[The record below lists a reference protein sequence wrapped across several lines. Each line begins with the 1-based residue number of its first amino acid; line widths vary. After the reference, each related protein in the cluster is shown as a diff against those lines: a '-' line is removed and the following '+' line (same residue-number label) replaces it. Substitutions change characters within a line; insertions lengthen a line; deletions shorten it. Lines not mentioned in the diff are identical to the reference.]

1 MNDKQKLEK
10 IVDDAE
16 NIKIPSNEFFHRHFL
31 IHEAGK
37 STFFFYSEQDR
48 QQWKKEKESEIER
61 ERKGERKRE
70 RESKQ
75 NTI

>member
-37 STFFFYSEQDR
+37 STFFFTVSKIDNNEKR
-48 QQWKKEKESEIER
+48 KKR
-61 ERKGERKRE
+61 VR
-70 RESKQ
+70 
-75 NTI
+75 

>member
-48 QQWKKEKESEIER
+48 QQ
-61 ERKGERKRE
+61 
-70 RESKQ
+70 
-75 NTI
+75 